1 MIRQFF
7 KATLVV
13 SMVASVL
20 VGCNGSKP
28 LGMGSEESIS
38 KIKELVKTNVDM
50 NENKIYELQWEEDN
64 GEHKLENTLSSITVS
79 YIDKENNDYKLII
92 ELKDGEFVAGEPDK
106 NEKWKYSY
114 EKSTALNLD
123 DINAGLLKKMVK
135 EGYDLFMTQ
144 EDSTQ
149 YDLKS
154 VGKYRF
160 YIYPVKVGREQFL
173 AENESFKKEYTTM
186 VSYFDL
192 NFIKKDE
199 APEVRGKH
207 IWTNYYTASFKIDEN
222 GEIGFF

>member
-7 KATLVV
+7 KVTLVV

-20 VGCNGSKP
+20 VGCNGSEP

-64 GEHKLENTLSSITVS
+64 GEHKLENMLSSITVG

-123 DINAGLLKKMVK
+123 VVLALYQRCTLKDDISYLLP
-135 EGYDLFMTQ
+135 T
-144 EDSTQ
+144 
-149 YDLKS
+149 
-154 VGKYRF
+154 
-160 YIYPVKVGREQFL
+160 
-173 AENESFKKEYTTM
+173 
-186 VSYFDL
+186 
-192 NFIKKDE
+192 
-199 APEVRGKH
+199 
-207 IWTNYYTASFKIDEN
+207 
-222 GEIGFF
+222 

>member
-7 KATLVV
+7 KVTLVV

-20 VGCNGSKP
+20 VGCNGSEP

-64 GEHKLENTLSSITVS
+64 GEHKLENMLSSITVG

-160 YIYPVKVGREQFL
+160 YIYPVKVGREHLL
-173 AENESFKKEYTTM
+173 AENESFKNN
-186 VSYFDL
+186 SSL
-192 NFIKKDE
+192 
-199 APEVRGKH
+199 
-207 IWTNYYTASFKIDEN
+207 KIRHA
-222 GEIGFF
+222 

>member
-7 KATLVV
+7 KVTLVV

-20 VGCNGSKP
+20 VGCNGSEP

-64 GEHKLENTLSSITVS
+64 GEHKLENMLSSITVG

-160 YIYPVKVGREQFL
+160 YIYPVKVGREHLL

-199 APEVRGKH
+199 APEVRGEH